1 MATWNSVVRWSEVDA
16 AGIIYHA
23 HVFDWFSEARIAWL
37 RQHQLDYY
45 TVLRSVNLELLV
57 KKAEAEFSYALQ
69 LGDEIRVV
77 ARLTEISATRCTFRY
92 HIDVPQ
98 NPDKYAIV
106 GSTAHAFVVDGRAKR
121 LDRYAPEILQ
131 RFREASMKE
140 AG

>member
-1 MATWNSVVRWSEVDA
+1 MATWHSVVRWSEVDA

-23 HVFDWFSEARIAWL
+23 RVFDWFSETRIAWL

-57 KKAEAEFSYALQ
+57 KKAEAEFTYALQ
-69 LGDEIRVV
+69 LGDDIRVIAHV
-77 ARLTEISATRCTFRY
+77 TDISATRCTFRY
-92 HIDVPQ
+92 QIASPQ
-98 NPDKYAIV
+98 DPDKYAIV

-131 RFREASMKE
+131 RFREASE
-140 AG
+140 EDTG

>member
-1 MATWNSVVRWSEVDA
+1 MVRWSEVDA

-23 HVFDWFSEARIAWL
+23 HVFDWFSETRIAWL

-45 TVLRSVNLELLV
+45 TVLRGVNLELLV
-57 KKAEAEFSYALQ
+57 KKAEAEFAYALQ

-92 HIDVPQ
+92 HIAVPQ

-121 LDRYAPEILQ
+121 LDRYAPEILK
-131 RFREASMKE
+131 RFREASMKD